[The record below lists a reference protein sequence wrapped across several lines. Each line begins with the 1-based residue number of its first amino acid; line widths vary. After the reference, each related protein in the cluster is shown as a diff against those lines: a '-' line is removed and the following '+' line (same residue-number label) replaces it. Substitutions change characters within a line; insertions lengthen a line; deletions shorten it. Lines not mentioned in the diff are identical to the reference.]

1 MKYLPCIELATNG
14 FVFFKALTDSHFIY
28 QPFPNE
34 KFNTLYQEL
43 TVFFELSENE
53 NREILVTLKNNQP
66 PLLVPSSLYHA
77 PASTY
82 LKSQFDL
89 EDNDAIFND
98 DIEEYKSLYFY
109 PKNRITPFT
118 SSPLNTSFRHI
129 TSALYQ
135 YLRQDNHG
143 YFHKL
148 VLFFRDLHTVDY
160 VAIKNGKLLIINSF
174 TYTSQHDILYFV
186 LNFTKQNDIYAED
199 FLILLSGDVV
209 SPQPLYEML
218 SQYLPHVKW
227 ATYNGNITI
236 ETSDRQPIDPYQC
249 IHLLPF

>member
-14 FVFFKALTDSHFIY
+14 FAFFKALTNSHFIY
-28 QPFPNE
+28 QTFPNE

-43 TVFFELSENE
+43 TAFFELSENE
-53 NREILVTLKNNQP
+53 NREILVTLNNNQP
-66 PLLVPSSLYHA
+66 PLLVPSALYHA

-89 EDNDAIFND
+89 EDNDSIFKD

-109 PKNRITPFT
+109 PNNRIRPLT
-118 SSPLNTSFRHI
+118 SSPLNPSFRHT
-129 TSALYQ
+129 TSALYE
-135 YLRQDNHG
+135 YLRQHNHAHS
-143 YFHKL
+143 HKL

-160 VAIKNGKLLIINSF
+160 VALKNGKLLIINSF
-174 TYTSQHDILYFV
+174 TYTSQHDVLYFI
-186 LNFTKQNDIYAED
+186 LNFAKQNDIHAED

-209 SPQPLYEML
+209 TPQPLDEML
-218 SQYLPHVKW
+218 SKYLPHVEW
-227 ATYNGNITI
+227 ATYNEDITI